1 MTAVFTREMGVT
13 HSDFLRTLPKALGE
27 IPFYITGATV
37 TVQDG
42 PRRLT
47 IRLGPEQERRIA
59 MLRLPATQVH
69 FEFLDYREVEI
80 ATFMRRF
87 ERCFQRGGG

>member
-1 MTAVFTREMGVT
+1 MPAVFTREMGVT
-13 HSDFLRTLPKALGE
+13 HADFLRTLPKALDG
-27 IPFYITGATV
+27 IPFYITGATI

-59 MLRLPATQVH
+59 RLRLPATLVH
-69 FEFLDYREVEI
+69 FEFLDYHQVEI
-80 ATFMRRF
+80 AAFMRRF